1 VSEQDARPNINS
13 LRGLNVV
20 NDIKT
25 AVEKVCPN
33 TVSCADILT
42 LAAEI
47 SSVLVHMLSRLF
59 LVSSN
64 ELYIIRETSS
74 F

>member
-1 VSEQDARPNINS
+1 VSEQDAGPNINS

-42 LAAEI
+42 LAAGI
-47 SSVLVHMLSRLF
+47 SSVLVHMFSRLF

-64 ELYIIRETSS
+64 EFYIIRETSS